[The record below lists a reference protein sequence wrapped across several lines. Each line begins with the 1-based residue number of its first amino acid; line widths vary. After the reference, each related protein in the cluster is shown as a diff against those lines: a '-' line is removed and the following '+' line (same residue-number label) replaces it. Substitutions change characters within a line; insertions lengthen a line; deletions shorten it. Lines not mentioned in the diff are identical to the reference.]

1 MLINGIILFFL
12 VFAQDFGVRQDFGRR
27 ERWSLVVVEIC
38 DFGVRVATTAA
49 SLNSAPL
56 SVAEW
61 SVSGGTEVVVQ
72 FSASVVSSPGYKA
85 VKKSEFW
92 VRRSY

>member
-1 MLINGIILFFL
+1 MEGIILSLL
-12 VFAQDFGVRQDFGRR
+12 VLVQDFGVRQDFWRR

-38 DFGVRVATTAA
+38 VFGVSVATTAA

-61 SVSGGTEVVVQ
+61 SVNGGTEIVVQ